1 MKKIIAFIILV
12 VFQSVVNGQEIS
24 SNAVIQNQE
33 ISGYQSHEI
42 PDALDN
48 LLKEIAANN
57 NRLKAL
63 RELSEAQKVNN
74 KTGLNPENP
83 QVEFNYLWGNQPLPG
98 NRKDL
103 RILQPFDF
111 PTSYKYRSDIASIRN
126 KQSDYE
132 YKKEYLSVMYSAR
145 ILYIELVYLNEYM
158 KELTHRTEDS
168 RKLALAYES
177 KLKTGDANILEYNK
191 AYLNLANQQKSLT
204 ELNSNIRN
212 VNSELTALN
221 GGTSITIADAEP
233 YMPLIET
240 DFEKWYS
247 SVRSSNPEIQWMEEE
262 SLINTKMVKL
272 NSSLSLPKITA
283 GYMSENLPDERFNG
297 ITVGMSIPLWEN
309 RNVVKSSKLKS
320 IASQN
325 LAIDLQQQFYFRSK
339 SAHEKVINLLQ
350 IAKAYRTEVES
361 HTNADFLKKAFD
373 AGEISLIEYL
383 TELAFYYDTIDQL
396 LSMEREAGIAAA
408 TLLYYQE

>member
-1 MKKIIAFIILV
+1 MKKIVAFIILV
-12 VFQSVVNGQEIS
+12 VFHTVVTGQEIPT
-24 SNAVIQNQE
+24 NAVIQNQE
-33 ISGYQSHEI
+33 ISGYQSQEI

-103 RILQPFDF
+103 RILQTFDF

-145 ILYIELVYLNEYM
+145 LLYIELVYLNAYM
-158 KELTHRTEDS
+158 KELIHRTEDS

-221 GGTSITIADAEP
+221 GGTSITIADDEQ
-233 YMPLIET
+233 YIPLIET